1 MLLPHSTSMKKV
13 EIEFA
18 IEEAVKENRKSIKK
32 KKHKQNQLEIDL
44 ARIYKKNPY

>member
-1 MLLPHSTSMKKV
+1 MKKV